1 MSSKDR
7 AWQMSRFGG
16 NFYMFKYLLDSFCIY
31 DYYTCIDT
39 YIHIHIQYIYIY
51 LHIYILYIYRY
62 ILYIHCI
69 YIFSYTYYPIVG
81 WCSVRRF
88 TNPWKRCLLMS
99 IPDTGEKTGQCV
111 VLYPPSH
118 NDLDINRLVTK
129 LWSYGRLSWAACHII
144 TMSTTTS
151 SSSSSWEL

>member
-51 LHIYILYIYRY
+51 LHIYIYYTYIDTYYIYTV
-62 ILYIHCI
+62 
-69 YIFSYTYYPIVG
+69 YTYFHI
-81 WCSVRRF
+81 
-88 TNPWKRCLLMS
+88 
-99 IPDTGEKTGQCV
+99 
-111 VLYPPSH
+111 
-118 NDLDINRLVTK
+118 
-129 LWSYGRLSWAACHII
+129 HII
-144 TMSTTTS
+144 Q
-151 SSSSSWEL
+151 